1 MVEGY
6 VVRFE
11 RPWLVA
17 LHKRILEES
26 MLASRCL
33 LEPGRTV
40 LWIRS
45 GTSRFGQLGLS
56 TDPMLEPAQ
65 LERAR
70 QFGIEFRDVLGRVT
84 SAPGATSVSTAR
96 AILDGAG
103 RSGEL
108 PQANT
113 DIGDPS
119 AFVCDLE
126 ACLASMPGSDLS
138 PERARDYVL
147 DGILRAHATWAA
159 RDPHEAAGRIQ
170 AGLLKVL
177 EPDRVAICISPST
190 SIAAFVAC
198 ALGLERS
205 ISHRDCPDFLEG
217 ALLKIERGGAVS
229 VSLGHYSGQSRLG

>member
-1 MVEGY
+1 MPVSQ
-6 VVRFE
+6 
-11 RPWLVA
+11 P
-17 LHKRILEES
+17 S
-26 MLASRCL
+26 

-45 GTSRFGQLGLS
+45 GTSRLGQLGLGAA
-56 TDPMLEPAQ
+56 PMVEPEQ

-70 QFGIEFRDVLGRVT
+70 EFGIEVRDVLGRVT

-108 PQANT
+108 PQSNI

-138 PERARDYVL
+138 PERARDYLL
-147 DGILRAHATWAA
+147 DGILRVHATWAA

-170 AGLLKVL
+170 AGLLKML
-177 EPDRVAICISPST
+177 EPDRVAICVSPST
-190 SIAAFVAC
+190 AIAAFVAC
-198 ALGLERS
+198 ALGLEGS
-205 ISHRDCPDFLEG
+205 ISHRDCPGFLEG
-217 ALLKIERGGAVS
+217 ALLKIERGGGVS
-229 VSLGHYSGQSRLG
+229 VSLGPYYGLSRLG